1 MSARKLLALAAGLLV
16 ALVPVVAHVPA
27 AAQATMYGHDVAWP
41 QCPAPG
47 GFGNPMPPEDTEFVI
62 IGVNGAP
69 ATAPRQG
76 LAFIENPC
84 LSSQVSWATSRNK
97 PTHAYT
103 MATFPTSAQLSTYG
117 GSGPWRT
124 TTRAGRLS
132 NVGYAEAQFALASME
147 RVGWSPPV
155 VWIDVEPRTAQPW
168 PSSTTAQKLENR
180 YIVEGLMRALRDA
193 GKSYGLYSYTNGWQ
207 EIVGSWRLPGVP
219 VWATAGQLD
228 YPNEALDRC
237 TQPSF
242 SAGRV
247 YISQWYDDTRDYD
260 LTCSPYTFTPL
271 AIPPSSLSNSTNEF
285 DGDWRNDVVARETA
299 TGYLWLYRGNGTGG
313 WLPRVRIGTGWQGM
327 NLIETVGDFNGD
339 GKLDV
344 IARQASTGDLLL
356 YRGNGKGGWL
366 GSVRIGTGWQSMN
379 VIFGPGDFNGDGRV
393 DVLARQTSTGDLLL
407 YRGNGTGGWLSR
419 VRVGTGWQGM
429 NAIFGPGD
437 FNGDG
442 RVDVLARRASTGE
455 LMLYPG
461 NGSGG
466 WLTPVRVG
474 TGWQGMNAI
483 FGPGDFNGD
492 RTADVLARRASSG
505 ELALYPGN
513 GTGGWLSPVV
523 VGTGWQSINSLS

>member
-27 AAQATMYGHDVAWP
+27 AAQATMYGHDVSWP

-47 GFGNPMPPEDTEFVI
+47 GFGNPMPPEDTQFVI

-69 ATAPRQG
+69 ASAPRQG

-103 MATFPTSAQLSTYG
+103 MATFPTSAQLSTHG

-132 NVGYAEAQFALASME
+132 NVGYAEAQFALAAME
-147 RVGWSPPV
+147 RVGWSPSV

-168 PSSTTAQKLENR
+168 PSSTLVQKLENR
-180 YIVEGLMRALRDA
+180 YLIEGIMRALRDG

-242 SAGRV
+242 STGRV

-260 LTCSPYTFTPL
+260 LTCSPYAFTSL

-285 DGDWRNDVVARETA
+285 NGDWRNDVLARETS
-299 TGYLWLYRGNGTGG
+299 TGYLWLYPGSGSGR
-313 WLPRVRIGTGWQGM
+313 WLPRVRVGTGWNGFTA
-327 NLIETVGDFNGD
+327 LETVGDFSGD
-339 GKLDV
+339 GALDV
-344 IARQASTGDLLL
+344 LAREGSTGYLWM

-366 GSVRIGTGWQSMN
+366 
-379 VIFGPGDFNGDGRV
+379 P
-393 DVLARQTSTGDLLL
+393 
-407 YRGNGTGGWLSR
+407 R
-419 VRVGTGWQGM
+419 VRVGSGW
-429 NAIFGPGD
+429 NNFDAIFGPGD

-442 RVDVLARRASTGE
+442 RVDVLAREASTGYLWLYPGSGSGGWLPRVRVGTGWNNVNAIAGPGDFNGDGRVDVLARE
-455 LMLYPG
+455 ASTGYLWLYPG

-466 WLTPVRVG
+466 WLSRVRVG
-474 TGWQGMNAI
+474 TGWGGFNRMFSA
-483 FGPGDFNGD
+483 GDFNGD
-492 RTADVLARRASSG
+492 RTADVLARETSTG
-505 ELALYPGN
+505 YLWMYPGN
-513 GTGGWLSPVV
+513 GTGGWLPRER
-523 VGTGWQSINSLS
+523 VGSGWNNFNAVM